1 MRQTERMTMAKALL
15 CFVFV
20 WLPLMPPVRG
30 EGRLIIEPEGENH
43 TQPAEQG
50 FALFCKAGPGEG
62 DYGNFRWMG
71 PQGQEYTAAGAIHTF
86 DSGSSLIL
94 SFEKPTPENS
104 GKYACIATYA
114 NTDEVRAV
122 VKLTFF
128 HDISWDDCPLKQNLV
143 IGREGTIRCLVR
155 GNPVPTV
162 TWLKDDIPVRNE
174 LRYEVLAPGLKVK
187 DARPEDRGKFTVSA
201 MVTATGKYQR
211 KLITVDVLTPP
222 KINDLPEVAEV
233 TEGAPGR
240 LHCSATGYPQP
251 LYYWTDFPG
260 RNLSSV
266 VGFRV
271 TPETGVLEIT
281 HVAREDEGE
290 YSCHA
295 VNPAGQDVAQIRV
308 DVIVRPKIVL
318 FENKTAD
325 ALSEVRLECRA
336 EGKPKPDIA
345 IRKEGALLP
354 LSPEDSAVF
363 FTRRTEGFE
372 NVLQVTIRPVSRQH
386 DGLYYCSAE
395 NKADKVERVGHL
407 TVNFPPE
414 LVARQ
419 NPVMTWDANPA
430 TLSCHISAIPNA
442 TVEWWFRG
450 QMVRPRPGFFT
461 LDEAP
466 ALSILTV
473 TDLVPDRFGIYDCKA
488 KNKLGETILPIGLQQ
503 ARRPDKPQ
511 LPHVV
516 RVSATTVA
524 LEFQRPVDDG
534 GMPIIEYIIR
544 WWMEGTDETL
554 AFNKKQGEVMGKPIT
569 IDSLMPRTKYNFKF
583 SARSQVGEGP
593 PSDIL
598 PVYTNEESVPD
609 APLILTRANFSVYP
623 TRYDLQWAMPLSNGK
638 EIRYFRVTYFQVD
651 KYGPTEFRKAYS
663 SREREIIVD
672 TWTNLIG
679 VELTGLKPES
689 YYKVLVEA
697 YNELGFSHPAEFVFQ
712 TARGDGIIGAFP
724 DHPDPVELP
733 HFALT
738 MPLIIATTLLLSF
751 MLLIFLDV
759 ICYFRFQWGLL
770 YFLRHLLCSRG
781 PMYTKSP
788 IYPPA

>member
-1 MRQTERMTMAKALL
+1 MK
-15 CFVFV
+15 CV
-20 WLPLMPPVRG
+20 LPLVLLVLNDAFNSVGG
-30 EGRLIIEPEGENH
+30 EGRLMIEPEGDVHN
-43 TQPAEQG
+43 QPAEQG
-50 FALFCKAGPGEG
+50 FALFCKAGPGDG
-62 DYGNFRWMG
+62 DYANFRWIG
-71 PQGQEYTAAGAIHTF
+71 PQGQDYTPIGAIHTVE
-86 DSGSSLIL
+86 SGSSLIL
-94 SFEKPTPENS
+94 SFEKPSPENS
-104 GKYACIATYA
+104 GNYSCIATYA

-122 VKLTFF
+122 VKLAFF

-143 IGREGTIRCLVR
+143 IGKEGTIRCLVR

-162 TWLKDDIPVRNE
+162 TWLKDDHPVRNE

-233 TEGAPGR
+233 TEGSLGG

-251 LYYWTDFPG
+251 LYYWTDFSG

-266 VGFRV
+266 IGFRV

-290 YSCHA
+290 YTCHA
-295 VNPAGQDVAQIRV
+295 VNPAGVDLAQIKV

-336 EGKPKPDIA
+336 EGKPRPDIA

-407 TVNFPPE
+407 TVNFAPE

-430 TLSCHISAIPNA
+430 TLSCHITAIPNA

-450 QMVRPRPGFFT
+450 QIVRPRPGFFT

-466 ALSILTV
+466 ALSTLTV
-473 TDLVPDRFGIYDCKA
+473 TDLVPDRFGVYECKA
-488 KNKLGETILPIGLQQ
+488 KNKLGEHALPIRLQQ

-511 LPHVV
+511 VPNAI
-516 RVSATTVA
+516 RISATTVT
-524 LEFQRPVDDG
+524 LEFIHPVDDG

-544 WWMEGTDETL
+544 WWMEGTDESI
-554 AFNKKQGEVMGKPIT
+554 AFDKKQGEVMSKPVT
-569 IDSLMPRTKYNFKF
+569 IDRLLPRTKYNFKF

-593 PSDIL
+593 SSEIL
-598 PVYTNEESVPD
+598 PVFTREESVPD
-609 APLILTRANFSVYP
+609 SPIILTRANYSVYP
-623 TRYDLQWAMPLSNGK
+623 TRYDLQWGMPLSNGK
-638 EIRYFRVTYFQVD
+638 SIKYFRVTYFPVE
-651 KYGPTEFRKAYS
+651 KYGPSEFRKSYS
-663 SREREIIVD
+663 SRAREITLD
-672 TWTNLIG
+672 TWTNVIG
-679 VELTGLKPES
+679 VELTNLKPET
-689 YYKVLVEA
+689 YYRVLVEA
-697 YNELGFSHPAEFVFQ
+697 YNELGYSHPAEFTFQ
-712 TARGDGIIGAFP
+712 TARGDGIIGAYP
-724 DHPDPVELP
+724 DPDPVELP
-733 HFALT
+733 NFAVT
-738 MPLIIATTLLLSF
+738 MPLIVAATLLLSVL
-751 MLLIFLDV
+751 LLIFLDV

-788 IYPPA
+788 IYPPP